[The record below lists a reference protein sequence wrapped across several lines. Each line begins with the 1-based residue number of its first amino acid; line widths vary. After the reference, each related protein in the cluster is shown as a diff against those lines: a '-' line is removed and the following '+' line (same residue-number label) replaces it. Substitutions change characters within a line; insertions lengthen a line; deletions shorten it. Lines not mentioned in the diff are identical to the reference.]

1 MGLALVR
8 AAAPMG
14 FAGFLRRLGSPV
26 ERLMEQS
33 GLSPRTLEHPESLVP
48 FAATLR
54 FVTEAARTEG
64 VDDLGLR
71 AGQQVHLGEVGI
83 FGRLLVG
90 SPTLH
95 HALEK
100 AYRSFSFFNSGVRA
114 WLTRE
119 GDEVHLHQAFFGVD
133 PAHLPHWEGAVLS
146 MYVQMVRLADPAWR
160 PQTVEFSVADLPGW
174 RESPLL
180 ANARVEFGRPALRLT
195 FPARLLHRPFRSRPP
210 TAAPIDVEP
219 WQRSGPA
226 KDFSGSVRQLV
237 TVLLADGYPD
247 VRRVAE
253 AAATSTRTLQRRLAD
268 EGLTYARV
276 VAQARHGLARRLLE
290 DPERKVIDVALD
302 LGYSDPAHFT
312 RAFRGWTGMSPREF
326 RQQLARGGLAPT
338 GS

>member
-1 MGLALVR
+1 M
-8 AAAPMG
+8 
-14 FAGFLRRLGSPV
+14 
-26 ERLMEQS
+26 ERS
-33 GLSPRTLEHPESLVP
+33 GLSPRTFEHPESLVP

-54 FVTEAARTEG
+54 FVAEAARAEG

-71 AGQQVHLGEVGI
+71 AGQQVYLGEVGT
-83 FGRLLVG
+83 FGRLVVG

-114 WLTRE
+114 WLTHER
-119 GDEVHLHQAFFGVD
+119 DEVHLHQAFFGVD

-146 MYVQMVRLADPAWR
+146 MYAQMIQFADPEWR
-160 PQTVEFSVADLPGW
+160 PQTVQLSVADLPGW
-174 RESPLL
+174 RRSPLL
-180 ANARVEFGRPALRLT
+180 ANARLEFRRPALRLT
-195 FPARLLHRPFRSRPP
+195 FPARLLHRPFGPRPSA
-210 TAAPIDVEP
+210 TAPIDLGP

-237 TVLLADGYPD
+237 TALLADGYPD
-247 VRRVAE
+247 VRRIAE

-276 VAQARHGLARRLLE
+276 VAQARYGLARQLLE

-302 LGYSDPAHFT
+302 LGYSDPGHFT

-326 RQQLARGGLAPT
+326 RQRLAQGVLEPT